1 MLHNLCATLRFCC
14 VFFPTNLRKFS
25 FLKKILK
32 RDTRKEHWVIDLL
45 WPDKKSAVCLVYIF
59 RYLSIYSGVCTYIP
73 PGLFKST
80 CNIDIT
86 WFPFDDQVENHL
98 VPFWSPGSPGLIT
111 WFPFDDQVEMSEDRN
126 GTTIIMSDER
136 CEIRNN
142 KCQMTNVRCKMTIV
156 SRYSLYLYISRLTLP

>member
-98 VPFWSPGSPGLIT
+98 VPFWSPGSPGSPLTTRWKCLKI
-111 WFPFDDQVEMSEDRN
+111 EMEQQ
-126 GTTIIMSDER
+126 IMSDER
-136 CEIRNN
+136 CETRNN
-142 KCQMTNVRCKMTIV
+142 KCQMTNVRWKMTIV